1 MRVQNNLRLEIR
13 IERLKLQEFSW
24 QKQPWGSNQ
33 SAVTEG
39 EKRLVKKK
47 GHLRLWML
55 HMYDDLALTTE
66 KAFNSRHR

>member
-13 IERLKLQEFSW
+13 IERLKLQEFYW

-47 GHLRLWML
+47 RSL
-55 HMYDDLALTTE
+55 E
-66 KAFNSRHR
+66 AFDATHV